1 VTPANVILY
10 SIILHFCSNKARTC
24 AGIYNCAHSFYNF
37 MLVQM
42 WRLFT
47 GKIREHIIRMNKG
60 RFRFNN
66 KPRDPNEVDVITEI
80 MKIFDDKEFSMCA

>member
-1 VTPANVILY
+1 
-10 SIILHFCSNKARTC
+10 
-24 AGIYNCAHSFYNF
+24 